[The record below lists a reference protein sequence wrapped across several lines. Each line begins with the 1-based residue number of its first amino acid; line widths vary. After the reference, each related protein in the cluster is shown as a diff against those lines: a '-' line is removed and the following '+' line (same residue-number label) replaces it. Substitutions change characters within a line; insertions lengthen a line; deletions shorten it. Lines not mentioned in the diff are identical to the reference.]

1 MSAPTVALSVLNFP
15 ESYTLEKE
23 DIKSQ
28 SSLHFQYLRTTYY
41 LSQEGEEGPRIF
53 WKRIT
58 WFSRKME
65 QGQLLVKEY

>member
-1 MSAPTVALSVLNFP
+1 MSAPTAALSVLNFP

-28 SSLHFQYLRTTYY
+28 SSFHFQYLRTSYY
-41 LSQEGEEGPRIF
+41 LSQESGEGLRIF

>member
-1 MSAPTVALSVLNFP
+1 MSAPTAALSVLNFP

-23 DIKSQ
+23 DIKSR
-28 SSLHFQYLRTTYY
+28 SPLHFQYLRITYY

>member
-1 MSAPTVALSVLNFP
+1 MSAPTAALSVLNFP

-23 DIKSQ
+23 DIKSW
-28 SSLHFQYLRTTYY
+28 SSLHIQYLRTTYY
-41 LSQEGEEGPRIF
+41 LSQEGEEGLRIF